1 MSRVRTRR
9 ETSAGGV
16 IFRREAGEPRF
27 LLIHDGHG
35 NWGFPKGHVERG
47 EQPADAARREI
58 AEETGLEDLI
68 LHAPLGTL
76 DWYFRL
82 RGRLIHK
89 YCHFFL
95 FECKHGTAV
104 PQAEEGIQRCE
115 WLPAAEALRRVTHDN
130 ARELLE
136 RAVSQVM
143 ESLSGGATRPPGNGS
158 LWGEPSPR

>member
-16 IFRREAGEPRF
+16 IFRREAGDPRF

-104 PQAEEGIQRCE
+104 PQAEEGIQHCE

-143 ESLSGGATRPPGNGS
+143 DPPTADPSRPPVNGNRWS
-158 LWGEPSPR
+158 EPSPR